1 MKSAMILKVSSAIA
15 FAMLSVA
22 AQVVAQVA
30 PAEAGATAE
39 ASQPLWRG
47 MSDLDEWAANI
58 HTNQSLRT
66 WDRFRREQYEPFL
79 RREIVQPYIDFSA
92 DRGTGHFAAGSNL
105 LERFVTDITWFR
117 SLDHG
122 FQLQALVKSMRD
134 TAEGGAALVESGSD
148 WPLFQVMAMFRGL
161 TKEEFPDLL
170 KVEELVSRIPD
181 TARYSFVRVLG
192 SGLLRWV
199 PEDGERANPRPAEAW
214 GLSAECIIHWLN
226 HRQFAPEEARP
237 VLLALELASQFP
249 GSSLHSGKCIVAEEV
264 LAYCPNLDP
273 WIRELVLGDLAW
285 RLETEK
291 TPDGIEANTVALEH
305 FFKAWLLRPEYP
317 EAPFHILYGTLKT
330 PRALERSGLPGV
342 DTWFSRVQEAEAD
355 FLPAYRY
362 YAYPLSPI
370 WGGNPEET
378 RDLAGAVLKAGRS
391 DLLFPILHGHFLILS
406 ICGTHVATWDL
417 FRDDKIYL
425 PFRKALSS
433 VADID
438 DQPSSLR
445 DGAVVASYL
454 LALAAYSRGDGADV
468 VRWARKVT
476 PDDYRICASY
486 AKSDTGYTTYW
497 GSPESR
503 TALFDMRS
511 VIESLSS
518 PNGERLLPLSKLIAE
533 GRSREFLD
541 QLDAERGK
549 GLALSAAEAE
559 YIGRAEADAL
569 VGTLPVEGGTIIP
582 HIDSL
587 FTGWEYDRG
596 WVYDDADGVAGFAH
610 TNNVNRYAR
619 LSWRGKLPKDL
630 AVSGHLQFP
639 SSNACLIVYLN
650 LPTPFDIDGPAVALV
665 RTKDGIYA
673 QAGSAL
679 AVTDLNAAVAHF
691 DEELEDISL
700 QSGRSFK
707 LPDMPGVST
716 PVQAGDSRDAVD
728 FEVESHYGHVSVAI
742 DGKRVIVNAPL
753 AQLYALH
760 GQWARVPIRFRGN
773 GVKISGVKFRTFKG
787 ERQ

>member
-1 MKSAMILKVSSAIA
+1 MRSAMILKVSSAFA
-15 FAMLSVA
+15 FAMLA
-22 AQVVAQVA
+22 AAALVVAQVA
-30 PAEAGATAE
+30 PAEAGATAV

-47 MSDLDEWAANI
+47 MSHLDEWAANI
-58 HTNQSLRT
+58 RTNQSLRT

-79 RREIVQPYIDFSA
+79 RREIVQPYLDFSA

-161 TKEEFPDLL
+161 AKEEFPDLL
-170 KVEELVSRIPD
+170 KVEEMVSRIPD

-370 WGGNPEET
+370 WGGDPEAT
-378 RDLAGAVLKAGRS
+378 RNLAEAMRKASRP

-406 ICGTHVATWDL
+406 ICGTDIATWDL
-417 FRDDKIYL
+417 FRDNEIYE
-425 PFRKALSS
+425 PFKKALSE
-433 VADID
+433 VAES
-438 DQPSSLR
+438 PSSLR
-445 DGAVVASYL
+445 DSSVVASYL

-468 VRWARKVT
+468 ARWARNVT
-476 PDDYRICASY
+476 PDDYRICSMH
-486 AKSDTGYTTYW
+486 AKSDTGFTTYW
-497 GSPESR
+497 GAPENR

-511 VIESLSS
+511 VLASFQG

-533 GRSREFLD
+533 GRSREFLA
-541 QLDAERGK
+541 QLAVERGK
-549 GLALSAAEAE
+549 GLVLSPAEAE
-559 YIGRAEADAL
+559 YIGRVEADAL
-569 VGTLPVEGGTIIP
+569 VETLPPEGGSIIP
-582 HIDSL
+582 RIDAL
-587 FTGWEYDRG
+587 FTGWENDNG
-596 WVYDDADGVAGFAH
+596 WVYDDIDGVAGFAH

-619 LSWRGKLPKDL
+619 LSWRGKLPKNL
-630 AVSGHLQFP
+630 AISGHLQFP
-639 SSNACLIVYLN
+639 AINACLVLYLD
-650 LPTPFDIDGPAVALV
+650 LPPAYDVDGPAVV
-665 RTKDGIYA
+665 ISRTKDGVYA
-673 QAGSAL
+673 QTGSAL
-679 AVTDLNAAVAHF
+679 AVTDLNGAVYRSY
-691 DEELEDISL
+691 DEPSDPQLRRRFSI
-700 QSGRSFK
+700 K
-707 LPDMPGVST
+707 LPDAPGITDRVS
-716 PVQAGDSRDAVD
+716 AGDSRDAVD
-728 FEVESHYGHVSVAI
+728 FEVESRSGYVSVAI

-753 AQLYALH
+753 GQLYALH
-760 GQWARVPIRFRGN
+760 GKQTRVPIRIRGN
-773 GVKISGVKFRTFKG
+773 GVKLSGLKFQIFGG